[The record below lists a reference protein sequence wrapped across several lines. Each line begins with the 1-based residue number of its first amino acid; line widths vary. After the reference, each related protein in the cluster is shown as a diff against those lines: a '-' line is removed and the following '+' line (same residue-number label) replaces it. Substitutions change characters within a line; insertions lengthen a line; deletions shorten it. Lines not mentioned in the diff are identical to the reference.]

1 MKRCIKDNSGFSL
14 VEIIIAMGISAF
26 VVMAA
31 YMLLNTASS
40 SYSETTEDIDGQRE
54 VMQSMNFIYDK
65 LAESK
70 NYRSFAK
77 SFDGKDG
84 LVLLVSNTEYDGGVA
99 KDITSL
105 FVYNP
110 TKYEGCIYYLKI
122 NEPYNALSQTA
133 IDDYVSDVCGVQ
145 STTHVLAEAVKE
157 FSIDAS
163 SMVANAPIRVT
174 VKVEALKSKVSYSE
188 TKTVYSRNYQEQNTT
203 T

>member
-40 SYSETTEDIDGQRE
+40 SYSDTTEDIDGQRE

-77 SFDGKDG
+77 SFGGKDG

-122 NEPYNALSQTA
+122 NEPYNALSQDD
-133 IDDYVSDVCGVQ
+133 IDTGIDNAQ